1 MGNMFISN
9 KLKKSLTTTIRRI
22 NSLVYYNSTVR
33 LWDVN
38 KEKPQKNVIKPKSQ
52 QGRRLAPTTC
62 AYSRD
67 GRWVAA
73 ACQDGSIQIWDHRK
87 PFFVSK
93 GMLQYEAMLVCFIL
107 CSVLCI

>member
-1 MGNMFISN
+1 M
-9 KLKKSLTTTIRRI
+9 
-22 NSLVYYNSTVR
+22 R

-87 PFFVSK
+87 PFFVSR
-93 GMLQYEAMLVCFIL
+93 GMLQYEAFTLCFRCFVLYFALLALLQCKLEEIHDIC
-107 CSVLCI
+107 CSRIHTFINIK

>member
-1 MGNMFISN
+1 MLYRF
-9 KLKKSLTTTIRRI
+9 
-22 NSLVYYNSTVR
+22 STVR

-38 KEKPQKNVIKPKSQ
+38 KEKHQKNVIKPKSQ
-52 QGRRLAPTTC
+52 QGRRKSPTTC
-62 AYSRD
+62 TYSRD

-93 GMLQYEAMLVCFIL
+93 PKLSCREIVKFGLLGNINNYY
-107 CSVLCI
+107 